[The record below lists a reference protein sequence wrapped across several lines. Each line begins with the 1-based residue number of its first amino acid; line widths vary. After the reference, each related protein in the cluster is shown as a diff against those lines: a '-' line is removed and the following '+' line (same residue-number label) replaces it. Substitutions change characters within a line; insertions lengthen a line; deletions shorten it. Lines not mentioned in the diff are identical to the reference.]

1 MHYGQSMH
9 SEHNTHAAGLE
20 IARFAGLERSPGL
33 IAALDAIFFEASAT
47 KTFDSDEHRRSF
59 RDRWLG
65 RYLEHKAEH
74 AFLALDANGRPAGYV
89 IGDLDDPATTPRY
102 ADIPYVQALAVSSC
116 RYPAHLHINLAPEH
130 RSHGLGSRLIE
141 TFAHHAKAGGA
152 PGVHVVTSKG
162 MRNVGFYERNG
173 FLPRQ
178 EIEWAGRQLVLLGRD
193 LADRE

>member
-1 MHYGQSMH
+1 MHFGHGTYA
-9 SEHNTHAAGLE
+9 EGLE
-20 IARFAGLERSPGL
+20 IARFADLEWSPAL
-33 IAALDAIFFEASAT
+33 IAALDEIFFEASGT
-47 KTFDSDEHRRSF
+47 KAFDSDEHRRSF
-59 RDRWLG
+59 RERWLG
-65 RYLEHKAEH
+65 CYLEHKAEH
-74 AFLALDANGRPAGYV
+74 AFLAIDANGRPAGYV

-116 RYPAHLHINLAPEH
+116 RYPAHLHINLAPVH

-141 TFAHHAKAGGA
+141 TFAHHAKACGS

-173 FLPRQ
+173 FLLRQ

-193 LADRE
+193 LLDHG